1 MTIVITFCAFLL
13 FFVGVGIWSSRE
25 KSETTE
31 DYLVASR
38 SVSPWLVALS
48 AVSTNNSGY
57 MFIGLIGFTYRV
69 GLSAVWLTM
78 GWVLGDYLT
87 WLWFHG
93 RLRRYSEEMEVNSVP
108 TLMGTGLGGETSR
121 PITAIAGV
129 ATLIFLALYAA
140 AQLKAG
146 SAATETMFGWP
157 SWVGAT
163 VGAVIVLLYCF
174 AGGIRASIWT
184 DAAQSTVM
192 IVAVFLLV
200 AYAVGEVGGYGALTD
215 QLAAIDPALVT
226 WTPRDLA
233 LGMGIFIVGCLMN
246 GIGGIGQ
253 PHVIIRV
260 MALDSPDSIGKTRN
274 IYFSWYTM
282 FSLLALL
289 VGLYARVIL
298 PDLGAGLEGQAFT
311 DAAEKALPA
320 LANHMLPEFLVG
332 VILAGIFAAT
342 MSTADSQVLACSAAV
357 TQDLLPQY
365 RDSYGASKL
374 ATVGVAALALA
385 AALFATSGVF
395 SIVMSAWSGLA
406 AMMGP
411 VLCVRLARLP
421 LPTWLGVTM
430 IVVGLGTVIGW
441 TQTPLDGDG
450 GIMKILPGML
460 VPALLYAIVY
470 QLSLKQGASDG

>member
-57 MFIGLIGFTYRV
+57 MFIGLIGFTYQV

-157 SWVGAT
+157 SWVGLPWFT
-163 VGAVIVLLYCF
+163 RKTGTWWQSFRPSFLRKETL
-174 AGGIRASIWT
+174 
-184 DAAQSTVM
+184 AQK
-192 IVAVFLLV
+192 
-200 AYAVGEVGGYGALTD
+200 
-215 QLAAIDPALVT
+215 P
-226 WTPRDLA
+226 TPTPGRLRS
-233 LGMGIFIVGCLMN
+233 
-246 GIGGIGQ
+246 
-253 PHVIIRV
+253 RV
-260 MALDSPDSIGKTRN
+260 RPRTGRS
-274 IYFSWYTM
+274 
-282 FSLLALL
+282 
-289 VGLYARVIL
+289 
-298 PDLGAGLEGQAFT
+298 
-311 DAAEKALPA
+311 
-320 LANHMLPEFLVG
+320 
-332 VILAGIFAAT
+332 
-342 MSTADSQVLACSAAV
+342 
-357 TQDLLPQY
+357 
-365 RDSYGASKL
+365 
-374 ATVGVAALALA
+374 
-385 AALFATSGVF
+385 
-395 SIVMSAWSGLA
+395 
-406 AMMGP
+406 
-411 VLCVRLARLP
+411 
-421 LPTWLGVTM
+421 
-430 IVVGLGTVIGW
+430 
-441 TQTPLDGDG
+441 
-450 GIMKILPGML
+450 
-460 VPALLYAIVY
+460 
-470 QLSLKQGASDG
+470 

>member
-1 MTIVITFCAFLL
+1 MTIVLTFCLFLL

-25 KSETTE
+25 KTETTE

-38 SVSPWLVALS
+38 SVNPWLVALS

-57 MFIGLIGFTYRV
+57 MFIGLIGFTYQM
-69 GLSAVWLTM
+69 GLGAVWLTM
-78 GWVLGDYLT
+78 VWVLGDYLS

-93 RLRRYSEEMEVNSVP
+93 RLRGYSEEVNAHSVP
-108 TLMGTGLGGETSR
+108 TLMGTGTTGETSR
-121 PITAIAGV
+121 PITLLAGV
-129 ATLIFLALYAA
+129 ATLLFLSLYAA

-163 VGAVIVLLYCF
+163 VGAVIVVVYCF

-200 AYAVGEVGGYGALTD
+200 AYAMGQVGGPGALVD
-215 QLAAIDPALVT
+215 QLAAIDPALAE
-226 WTPRDLA
+226 WTPKGLA
-233 LGMGIFIVGCLMN
+233 LGLGVYLLGCAMN

-260 MALDSPDSIGKTRN
+260 MALDSVDSIAKTRN
-274 IYFSWYTM
+274 IYIGWFTVFSI
-282 FSLLALL
+282 LALL

-298 PDLGAGLEGQAFT
+298 PDLGAGLEG
-311 DAAEKALPA
+311 AALDTATEKALPI
-320 LANHMLPEFLVG
+320 LATHLLPEVLVG
-332 VILAGIFAAT
+332 VILAGLFAAT

-357 TQDLLPQY
+357 TQDLFPQY
-365 RDSYGASKL
+365 KDSYGASKV
-374 ATVGVAALALA
+374 ATVGVAALALT

-395 SIVMSAWSGLA
+395 SIVMFAWSGLA

-411 VLCVRLARLP
+411 VLVVRVARLP
-421 LPTWLGVTM
+421 LPSWLGVAM
-430 IVVGLGTVIGW
+430 ILTGLSTVIGW
-441 TQTPLDGDG
+441 TYTPLDAS
-450 GIMKILPGML
+450 IMKILPGML
-460 VPALLYAIVY
+460 APALLYAVVY
-470 QLSLKQGASDG
+470 Q